1 MFDAIRGYNEEFKER
16 VDIFLYGVREIAY
29 YAAAPHVKNFKKTDI
44 MKLDIDKEIRKKKLK
59 GMKPIK
65 VTIDGKEQ

>member
-1 MFDAIRGYNEEFKER
+1 MFLF
-16 VDIFLYGVREIAY
+16 GVRRIAY
-29 YAAAPHVKNFKKTDI
+29 YAAAPWAKNLKETDI
-44 MKLDIDKEIRKKKLK
+44 LKLDIDKEIRKKKLK